1 MKQKYLI
8 LKWTVAILC
17 LFAAVI
23 AQAQVTRVDAIAI
36 TVKDMQR
43 SVAFY
48 HDVLGFEKV
57 AEQELFGDGHE
68 QEKGL
73 FGIRF
78 QVVRMQLG
86 EEAIELTDYLTSGGR
101 SIPEDA
107 RSNDL
112 IFQHIAIVV
121 SDMEK
126 AYAQLRK
133 HGVEQVSTAPQTIPK
148 SNEAAAGVK
157 AFYFH
162 DPDGH
167 NLELI
172 YFPTGKGQA
181 KWQQANSKLFLGID
195 HTAIGISNTEKSLA
209 FYQKLLGLERKGE
222 SWNMGTEQAHL
233 NFVEGAS
240 LHITGLRA
248 AAGPGVEFL
257 QYLKPGPGKAFP
269 RDTKA
274 DDIWFWQT
282 RLVVDNAQRV
292 YEVLKKSGARMV
304 SKGIVQLQDASGKP
318 YKSFIACDPDGH
330 AVQVLE
336 FLET

>member
-1 MKQKYLI
+1 MKQTYTS
-8 LKWTVAILC
+8 LKRTVAILFV
-17 LFAAVI
+17 FAATVV
-23 AQAQVTRVDAIAI
+23 QAQVKRVDAIGI
-36 TVKDMQR
+36 TVKNLER

-48 HDVLGFEKV
+48 HEILGFEKV
-57 AEQELFGDGHE
+57 REQEFFGNDYE
-68 QEKGL
+68 NEKGL

-78 QVVRMQLG
+78 RVVLMQLG
-86 EEAIELTDYLTSGGR
+86 DETIELTDYLTSGGR

-121 SDMEK
+121 SDIDK
-126 AYAQLRK
+126 AYAHLRQ

-172 YFPTGKGQA
+172 FFPPGKGQP
-181 KWQQANSKLFLGID
+181 KWQQANGKLFLGID

-209 FYQKLLGLERKGE
+209 FYRDLLGLERKGD
-222 SWNMGTEQAHL
+222 SWNRGTEQAHL
-233 NFVEGAS
+233 NFVEDAS

-248 AAGPGVEFL
+248 AEGAGVEFL
-257 QYLKPGPGKAFP
+257 EYLKPGPGKPIPA
-269 RDTKA
+269 DTKA

-282 RLVVDNAQRV
+282 NVVVDNVQRL
-292 YEVLKKSGARMV
+292 YEVLKKSRV
-304 SKGIVQLQDASGKP
+304 QIISKAVVQLQDASGRQ
-318 YKSFIACDPDGH
+318 YKSFIVRDPDGH
-330 AVQVLE
+330 AVQIMELSK
-336 FLET
+336 T